1 MLDRVTGGVTRNR
14 LLTVTRLLFRWA
26 IQRGLITTDPTSGIV
41 KLPEDPRDRV
51 LTDDE
56 LRAFVG
62 AFDETRWGNFLR
74 LLLLTGVRRDE
85 LLGARWADVDRDQG
99 VWTIPP
105 EIDKSG
111 RRRRRGGARKVAL
124 SSAAREVLARQRKE
138 NMSRGLG
145 RAPWVFPTSEGNRPH
160 RDAVKPT
167 LNMLRGRRPNGTT
180 ARHKLAKKR
189 EAVIPRDANLHDM
202 RRTVADRM
210 LNALSVTAY
219 VVDVGV
225 LGRFG
230 RERWRIVREPRVP
243 SPGGPVATG
252 PAWAEYGPI
261 SFATP
266 CAPFPV

>member
-1 MLDRVTGGVTRNR
+1 MSCSARDGRTSTATKAYGRSRQR
-14 LLTVTRLLFRWA
+14 L
-26 IQRGLITTDPTSGIV
+26 IS
-41 KLPEDPRDRV
+41 
-51 LTDDE
+51 
-56 LRAFVG
+56 
-62 AFDETRWGNFLR
+62 
-74 LLLLTGVRRDE
+74 
-85 LLGARWADVDRDQG
+85 
-99 VWTIPP
+99 
-105 EIDKSG
+105 
-111 RRRRRGGARKVAL
+111 RGGAGGEAVR
-124 SSAAREVLARQRKE
+124 
-138 NMSRGLG
+138 RGLG